1 MSDIEGSTAL
11 LRSLGDRYR
20 DLLNEVRDTQRT
32 AVSQAG
38 GREIDFRADEFFAVF
53 ERAVDAVRAA
63 MTMQR
68 ALRERGWPED
78 LEVRIRI
85 GIHSGQPT
93 LTDAGYIGL
102 AVHTAARVCAAAHG
116 GQVVVSGAT
125 RAVVE
130 NPASVGV
137 RFKSLGRHRLRG
149 LADPEALFQVM
160 AKGLRASFPPPRTKG
175 RSRRKS

>member
-1 MSDIEGSTAL
+1 
-11 LRSLGDRYR
+11 
-20 DLLNEVRDTQRT
+20 
-32 AVSQAG
+32 
-38 GREIDFRADEFFAVF
+38 
-53 ERAVDAVRAA
+53 
-63 MTMQR
+63 
-68 ALRERGWPED
+68 
-78 LEVRIRI
+78 I

-116 GQVVVSGAT
+116 GQVLVSGAT
-125 RAVVE
+125 RAAIE
-130 NPASVGV
+130 SPTSAGI

-149 LADPEALFQVM
+149 LLDPEALFQVL